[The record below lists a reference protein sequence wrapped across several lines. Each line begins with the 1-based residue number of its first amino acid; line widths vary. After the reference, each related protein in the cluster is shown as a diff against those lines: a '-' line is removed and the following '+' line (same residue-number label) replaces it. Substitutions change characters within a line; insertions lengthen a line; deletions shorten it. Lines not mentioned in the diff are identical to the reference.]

1 MSINSFVVLFASTFT
16 IFLIGIM
23 ALGLI
28 ITMWGIKMKDMI
40 PMEYV
45 ELSVYMVFG
54 VMTSFCIAWIICT
67 LY

>member
-1 MSINSFVVLFASTFT
+1 
-16 IFLIGIM
+16 
-23 ALGLI
+23 
-28 ITMWGIKMKDMI
+28 MKDMI

-45 ELSVYMVFG
+45 ELSVYMVSG